1 VVKVENSGFA
11 FLYLV
16 FSHNHC
22 KLTHMKTKMLLY
34 LPLILFFCSCSV
46 EIEKDSVEK
55 WKDEILE
62 TEKNFALMAGKDGIS
77 KAFMTFAAEDAVLMR
92 NDKLV
97 IGKKN
102 LVKQFE
108 NQASKPKDESLDWK
122 PDFVDVSASGDLAY
136 TYGHFTYSY
145 TDSTGTKIESSG
157 VFHTVWKRQA
167 DGSWKFV
174 WD

>member
-1 VVKVENSGFA
+1 
-11 FLYLV
+11 
-16 FSHNHC
+16 
-22 KLTHMKTKMLLY
+22 
-34 LPLILFFCSCSV
+34 
-46 EIEKDSVEK
+46 
-55 WKDEILE
+55 
-62 TEKNFALMAGKDGIS
+62 MAGEEGIS
-77 KAFMTFAAEDAVLMR
+77 KAFMTYAAEDAVLMR

-102 LVKQFE
+102 LAMLFE
-108 NQASKPKDESLDWK
+108 NQASKPKNESLNWK

-167 DGSWKFV
+167 DGSWLFV
-174 WD
+174 SD